1 MLHPVHPLPI
11 PILKYVL
18 KDKQVATA
26 LTAAAAPPF
35 ASRGCNCMSPSH
47 RDDCLPPPLK
57 LVQFRPPPET

>member
-26 LTAAAAPPF
+26 LTVTA
-35 ASRGCNCMSPSH
+35 ASR
-47 RDDCLPPPLK
+47 LPRLQLHEPITP
-57 LVQFRPPPET
+57 